1 MQTSLPPEPG
11 DRNIKAADVA
21 DSVEIAKIVEIAT
34 ETNAQSATPECR

>member
-21 DSVEIAKIVEIAT
+21 DSVEIAKIVEIA
-34 ETNAQSATPECR
+34 ALPLWMQCKMAA